1 MAENKKKNLVLEF
14 EIKATIE
21 VRIGSDN
28 LSDVDDLIEHI
39 QTVGSAEIIGI
50 KVK

>member
-1 MAENKKKNLVLEF
+1 MAEKKNLVLEF

-28 LSDVDDLIEHI
+28 LSDVDELIERI
-39 QTVGSAEIIGI
+39 QEVGSAEIVSV